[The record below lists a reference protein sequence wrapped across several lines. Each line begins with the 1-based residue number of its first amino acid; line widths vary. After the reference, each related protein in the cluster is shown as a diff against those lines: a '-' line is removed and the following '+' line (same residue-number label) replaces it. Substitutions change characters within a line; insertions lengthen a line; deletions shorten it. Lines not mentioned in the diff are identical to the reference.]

1 MRIHS
6 SLALLAL
13 ALATSS
19 ACIVHNPPPP
29 EDPYG
34 DIAFDWSFA
43 GETDCSLAGVDEVDI
58 AVFRA
63 GELVLEVN
71 EEPCVGGGLILTDI
85 LEGVYDVFVDAYDRN
100 GQLLYAGEFNIRV
113 RGGVTND
120 AGLVVLDLV
129 GEPLPAVRTGELAFF
144 WSFLYPTDN
153 NVVID
158 CADAGVA
165 EVAVTVTPLGQSGEG
180 FTDIRDCT
188 EEGIAIAPLPEGRYE
203 LELLGLGLYH
213 GDDVL
218 LYDSGVL
225 VVDVFA
231 DTVAD
236 LGDVAL
242 ARVDESFSD
251 FDVAWS
257 FVEDTCAS
265 AGVSEVVLAFT
276 RIGFVEPEDVF
287 AVDCHAASVLR
298 RTFVPGSYVVSATAD
313 GAGLTWVA
321 STTVDLPPSSVG
333 QVDLALAPA
342 P

>member
-1 MRIHS
+1 MRILA
-6 SLALLAL
+6 SLALVSLAL
-13 ALATSS
+13 SS
-19 ACIVHNPPPP
+19 ACIVHNTPPPPP

-43 GETDCSLAGVDEVDI
+43 GEPSCSHAGVDEVDI

-71 EEPCVGGGLILTDI
+71 EEPCAGGGLILTDI

-100 GQLLYAGEFNIRV
+100 GTLLYAGEFNIRV
-113 RGGVTND
+113 RGGQTND

-129 GEPLPAVRTGELAFF
+129 GTPIPEVRSGELAFF

-158 CADAGVA
+158 CADAGVVD
-165 EVAVTVTPLGQSGEG
+165 VAVTVTPLGADGQE

-188 EEGIAIAPLPEGRYE
+188 EEGIVIAPLPEGRYE
-203 LELLGLGLYH
+203 LELLGLGRYH

-218 LYDSGVL
+218 LYDSGIL
-225 VVDVFA
+225 VVEVFG
-231 DTVAD
+231 DEVLD
-236 LGDVAL
+236 LGDVSL
-242 ARVDESFSD
+242 ARVEQSFSD

-265 AGVSEVVLAFT
+265 AGVSTVTLTFT
-276 RIGFVEPEDVF
+276 RVGFAQPEDIF
-287 AVDCHAASVLR
+287 AVDCAASSVLR
-298 RTFVPGSYVVSATAD
+298 RTFVPGSYVVTAAGD

-321 STTVDLPPSSVG
+321 STTVDLPPDSVAT
-333 QVDLALAPA
+333 VDLALAPV